1 MDMTNLPPVARALT
15 AQGIPFLVFR
25 HTAPIRSV
33 VQAAAERGQDPM
45 QVVRSIVFRLGKDEF
60 IMVLAAGPGQLAW
73 PAIRAHVG
81 RSRMTMAKP
90 EEVLAVTGYRI
101 GTVGPFGLAQ
111 PLRILADQ
119 RVFEPDEVS
128 FGSGER
134 NVAIIMRQEDFRRAL
149 GDVETGDF
157 MAAAG

>member
-1 MDMTNLPPVARALT
+1 
-15 AQGIPFLVFR
+15 
-25 HTAPIRSV
+25 
-33 VQAAAERGQDPM
+33 M